1 MLFPITNTT
10 FETMDHSE
18 SKLDECAILKKKTF
32 FFHGTSLA
40 MRDKLLSFSQTPLN
54 ESH

>member
-18 SKLDECAILKKKTF
+18 SKLDECAILKKHF

-40 MRDKLLSFSQTPLN
+40 MKDKLLSFSQTSLN